1 MATSG
6 QALRHILPER
16 LHGEIDRVTR
26 EEVNYQRD
34 IVPLLRLQPGF
45 LEFAND
51 LHAGGVRMA
60 IATNRISRGIQTV
73 LDFFALPSYF
83 DPVVTA
89 SNAAPSRRPR
99 ARGASAPPGASHPR
113 TCFLW
118 ATASMTEMRRKEP
131 GTVFA
136 AFNGGELRG
145 RITAADFSQ
154 LRRALGNALPPL
166 PASRPGRI

>member
-1 MATSG
+1 M
-6 QALRHILPER
+6 
-16 LHGEIDRVTR
+16 TR

-89 SNAAPSRRPR
+89 SNAAPKPSPEGARRICAAWGFAPADVLFVGDSEHDR
-99 ARGASAPPGASHPR
+99 DAAQGA
-113 TCFLW
+113 
-118 ATASMTEMRRKEP
+118 